1 MPSPYPFKTDSE
13 VRHTLLEDGQGL
25 ATGVVMCTMG
35 VVLLTH
41 LGLVTGQTAG
51 LAVVI
56 SYVTG
61 LSFGPVFFVINI
73 PFYIFAIKAMGWEFT
88 LKSLLCVAGLSIGTE
103 LMPLGFVIERLD
115 PALGAIM
122 FGVVTGIGLLAIFR
136 HKGSLGGLGVLAIWI
151 QDRFGIRAG
160 YIQLGFDAILFTV
173 AAFLFP
179 FSVVAYSLLGA
190 LALNGLIAFNH
201 RRDWYVVR

>member
-1 MPSPYPFKTDSE
+1 MPSPVPIQQSTIKHSP
-13 VRHTLLEDGQGL
+13 VEDVQGL

-35 VVLLTH
+35 LVILTH
-41 LGLVTGQTAG
+41 LGLITGQTAG

-56 SYVTG
+56 SYLTG
-61 LSFGPVFFVINI
+61 QSFGLVFFLVNI
-73 PFYIFAIKAMGWEFT
+73 PFYLFAMKAMGWEFT
-88 LKSLLCVAGLSIGTE
+88 LKSMGCVAALSLGTE
-103 LMPLGFVIERLD
+103 LVPLGFAIERLD
-115 PALGAIM
+115 PVLGATM

-136 HKGSLGGLGVLAIWI
+136 HKGSLGGLGVVAIWI

-160 YIQLGFDAILFTV
+160 YIQLGFDAALFGV

-190 LALNGLIAFNH
+190 VVLNGLIAFNH

>member
-1 MPSPYPFKTDSE
+1 MPSPVPIHQSTIKHSP
-13 VRHTLLEDGQGL
+13 LEDVQGL
-25 ATGVVMCTMG
+25 ATGVVMCTIG
-35 VVLLTH
+35 LVILTH
-41 LGLVTGQTAG
+41 LGLITGQTAG

-56 SYVTG
+56 SYLTG
-61 LSFGPVFFVINI
+61 QSFGLVFFLVNI
-73 PFYIFAIKAMGWEFT
+73 PFYLFAIKAMGWEFT
-88 LKSLLCVAGLSIGTE
+88 LKSMGCVAALSLGTE
-103 LMPLGFVIERLD
+103 LVPLGFAIERLN
-115 PALGAIM
+115 PVLGATM

-136 HKGSLGGLGVLAIWI
+136 HKGSLGGLGVVAIWI

-160 YIQLGFDAILFTV
+160 YIQLGFDAALFGV

-190 LALNGLIAFNH
+190 VVLNGLIAFNH

>member
-1 MPSPYPFKTDSE
+1 MPSPVPIQQSTIKHSP
-13 VRHTLLEDGQGL
+13 VEDVQGL

-35 VVLLTH
+35 LVILTH
-41 LGLVTGQTAG
+41 LGLITGQTAG

-56 SYVTG
+56 SYLTG
-61 LSFGPVFFVINI
+61 QSFGLVFFLVNI
-73 PFYIFAIKAMGWEFT
+73 PFYLFAIKAMGWEFT
-88 LKSLLCVAGLSIGTE
+88 LKSMGCVAALSLGTE
-103 LMPLGFVIERLD
+103 LVPLGFAIERLD
-115 PALGAIM
+115 PVLGATM

-136 HKGSLGGLGVLAIWI
+136 HKGSLGGLGVVAIWI

-160 YIQLGFDAILFTV
+160 YIQLGFDAALFGV

-190 LALNGLIAFNH
+190 VVLNGLIAFNH

>member
-1 MPSPYPFKTDSE
+1 MPSPVPIQQSTIKHSP
-13 VRHTLLEDGQGL
+13 VEDVQGL

-35 VVLLTH
+35 LVILTH
-41 LGLVTGQTAG
+41 LGLITGQTAG

-56 SYVTG
+56 SYLTG
-61 LSFGPVFFVINI
+61 QSFGLVFFLVNI
-73 PFYIFAIKAMGWEFT
+73 PFYLFAMKAMGWEFT
-88 LKSLLCVAGLSIGTE
+88 LKSMGCVAALSLGTE
-103 LMPLGFVIERLD
+103 LVPLGFAIERLN
-115 PALGAIM
+115 PVLGATM

-136 HKGSLGGLGVLAIWI
+136 HKGSLGGLGVVAIWI

-160 YIQLGFDAILFTV
+160 YIQLGFDAALFGV

-190 LALNGLIAFNH
+190 VVLNGLIAFNH

>member
-1 MPSPYPFKTDSE
+1 MPTPVPVPQSTIK
-13 VRHTLLEDGQGL
+13 HTALEDAQGL
-25 ATGVVMCTMG
+25 ATGAIMCTMG

-41 LGLVTGQTAG
+41 LGLITGQTAG

-56 SYVTG
+56 AY
-61 LSFGPVFFVINI
+61 LMDRSFGLVFFVINI
-73 PFYIFAIKAMGWEFT
+73 PFYLFAIKAMGWEFT
-88 LKSLLCVAGLSIGTE
+88 LKSLGCVAALSIGTE
-103 LMPLGFVIERLD
+103 LVPLGFAIERLD
-115 PALGAIM
+115 PALGAVM

-160 YIQLGFDAILFTV
+160 YIQLGFDALLFTV

-179 FSVVAYSLLGA
+179 LSVVMYSLLGA
-190 LALNGLIAFNH
+190 VVLNGLIAFNH
-201 RRDWYVVR
+201 RRDWYIPR

>member
-1 MPSPYPFKTDSE
+1 MPSPVPIHQSTIKHSP
-13 VRHTLLEDGQGL
+13 LEDVQGL

-35 VVLLTH
+35 LVILTH
-41 LGLVTGQTAG
+41 LGLITGQTAG

-56 SYVTG
+56 SYLTG
-61 LSFGPVFFVINI
+61 QSFGLVFFLVNI
-73 PFYIFAIKAMGWEFT
+73 PFYLFAIKAMGWEFT
-88 LKSLLCVAGLSIGTE
+88 LKSMGCVAALSLGTE
-103 LMPLGFVIERLD
+103 LVPLGFAIERLN
-115 PALGAIM
+115 PVLGATM

-136 HKGSLGGLGVLAIWI
+136 HKGSLGGLGVVAIWI

-160 YIQLGFDAILFTV
+160 YIQLGFDAALFGV

-190 LALNGLIAFNH
+190 VVLNGLIAFNH

>member
-1 MPSPYPFKTDSE
+1 MPSPVPIQQSTIKHSP
-13 VRHTLLEDGQGL
+13 LEDVQGL

-35 VVLLTH
+35 LVILTH
-41 LGLVTGQTAG
+41 LGLITGQTAG

-56 SYVTG
+56 SYLTG
-61 LSFGPVFFVINI
+61 QSFGLVFFLVNI
-73 PFYIFAIKAMGWEFT
+73 PFYLFAIKAMGWEFT
-88 LKSLLCVAGLSIGTE
+88 LKSMGCVAALSLGTE
-103 LMPLGFVIERLD
+103 LVPLGFAIERLN
-115 PALGAIM
+115 PVLGATM

-136 HKGSLGGLGVLAIWI
+136 HKGSLGGLGVVAIWI

-160 YIQLGFDAILFTV
+160 YIQLGFDAALFGV

-190 LALNGLIAFNH
+190 VVLNGLIAFNH

>member
-1 MPSPYPFKTDSE
+1 MPSPVPIHQSTIKHSP
-13 VRHTLLEDGQGL
+13 VEDVQGL

-35 VVLLTH
+35 LVILTH
-41 LGLVTGQTAG
+41 LGLITGQTAG

-56 SYVTG
+56 SYLTG
-61 LSFGPVFFVINI
+61 QSFGLVFFLVNI
-73 PFYIFAIKAMGWEFT
+73 PFYLFAIKAMGWEFT
-88 LKSLLCVAGLSIGTE
+88 LKSMGCVAALSLGTE
-103 LMPLGFVIERLD
+103 LVPLGFAIERLD
-115 PALGAIM
+115 PVLGATM

-136 HKGSLGGLGVLAIWI
+136 HKGSLGGLGVVAIWI

-160 YIQLGFDAILFTV
+160 YIQLGFDAALFGF

-190 LALNGLIAFNH
+190 VVLNGLIAFNH